1 VGVYAGVEPTWAAQT
16 NVGRTHIVTKGVIQ
30 SGLVLALDAGVS
42 SSYPGSGTTWT
53 DLSGNGN
60 TGTLTNGPTY
70 SSSNG
75 GSIVFDGTDD
85 YVAPT
90 GLTDSFWQ
98 GNWTASFWVNFDTLN
113 TSTGTSDKTLLQHGS
128 STVRNGLHL
137 TQRNTRI
144 HFGLYADDLQAT
156 TVLSTGRWYN
166 VVFTLN
172 NTSFVKQN
180 YLNGALDN
188 SHTGAGAYT
197 GTGSNA
203 RIGGVALIFG
213 LTFDGFMSNC
223 SFYNR
228 VLTASEITQNYNA
241 LKGRFGL

>member
-1 VGVYAGVEPTWAAQT
+1 MGVFAGPDVSE
-16 NVGRTHIVTKGVIQ
+16 
-30 SGLVLALDAGVS
+30 SGLVLALDAGNTK
-42 SSYPGSGTTWT
+42 SYSGSGTTWT
-53 DLSGNGN
+53 DLSGRGN
-60 TGTLTNGPTY
+60 NGTLTNGPTY

-75 GSIVFDGTDD
+75 GSIVFDGTND

-90 GLTDSFWQ
+90 GVTDSFLQ
-98 GNWTASFWVNFDTLN
+98 GNWTVSFWVNFDTL
-113 TSTGTSDKTLLQHGS
+113 STANNGTDDKTLLQHGS
-128 STVRNGLHL
+128 SAIRKGLHL
-137 TQRNTRI
+137 TQRNSRI
-144 HFGLYADDLQAT
+144 HFGLYGDDLQAT

-180 YLNGALDN
+180 YLNGVLDN

-197 GTGSNA
+197 GTGSNP
-203 RIGGVALIFG
+203 RIGGVVLTFG

-228 VLTASEITQNYNA
+228 VLTTAEVSQNYNA
-241 LKGRFGL
+241 TKSRYGL